1 MNDILTVI
9 TTVGFPI
16 AMCLILCWYIYKMD
30 DAHNREVDALTD
42 SLNNNTLALEKLLL
56 FLETKGIYKGGDD
69 N

>member
-16 AMCLILCWYIYKMD
+16 AMCLILCFYIYKID
-30 DAHNREVDALTD
+30 DEHNKEVDALRET
-42 SLNNNTLALEKLLL
+42 LNNNTLALEKLLL
-56 FLETKGIYKGGDD
+56 FLETKGIYSGGED